1 MASSARA
8 PRTPPPWS
16 PAAIEAEL
24 TTVTAAFERTAAAW
38 REVFDGLDEDLLA
51 EAATEARIFGLDPV
65 AAVDHLVRDL
75 TAQLT
80 RWQQALDRLAD
91 DLAKAA
97 QGRPL
102 PEHAADTGR
111 VEDVRWRQARA
122 ALLEAVARHH
132 HGALPA
138 GVPSARP
145 W

>member
-1 MASSARA
+1 MLADTVRA
-8 PRTPPPWS
+8 PRTPPSWS
-16 PAAIEAEL
+16 PAAVEAALQGVLEEYGQR
-24 TTVTAAFERTAAAW
+24 AQAWRDAFE
-38 REVFDGLDEDLLA
+38 GLDEDLLA
-51 EAATEARIFGLDPV
+51 EAATEARVFGRDQV

-80 RWQQALDRLAD
+80 RWQQAIDRLAD

-102 PEHAADTGR
+102 PEHVADTGR
-111 VEDVRWRQARA
+111 IEDVRWRQARS

-138 GVPSARP
+138 VPGDRP